1 MNLKKKINA
10 AKDKI
15 KQNAPVIIAIA
26 STSAAVG
33 IAVANSI
40 IKSELKAEH
49 AKELLRRCDERNGE
63 THLHLSPE
71 AERKFSEGKK
81 ARFIHPDVDFAL
93 IVQKEETQT
102 EE

>member
-1 MNLKKKINA
+1 MDLKQKFEA
-10 AKDKI
+10 AKAKI
-15 KQNAPVIIAIA
+15 KQNAPTIIAIA

-33 IAVANSI
+33 IAVANHI
-40 IKSELKAEH
+40 IKNELKAEH

-71 AERKFSEGKK
+71 AEQKFAEGKK
-81 ARFIHPDVDFAL
+81 ARFIHPDVDFTL
-93 IVQKEETQT
+93 IVQKEETKT

>member
-1 MNLKKKINA
+1 MNLKQKIES

-33 IAVANSI
+33 IAVANHI
-40 IKSELKAEH
+40 IKNELKAEH

-71 AERKFSEGKK
+71 AEKKFAEGKK
-81 ARFIHPDVDFAL
+81 ARFIHPEVEFAL
-93 IVQKEETQT
+93 IVQKEETPT
-102 EE
+102 ED